1 MKDIIENFIESYE
14 QDIKSIK
21 ESLEKSDFK
30 TMEKQVHKL
39 AGTISTFHADIPFNI
54 AKNWSKMLMKWQE
67 QVQQGSGNT
76 GTSLLQMRT
85 NWSRLKELVRR

>member
-54 AKNWSKMLMKWQE
+54 AKKLEQDAHEMAGTECNRDLETLE
-67 QVQQGSGNT
+67 QV
-76 GTSLLQMRT
+76 LLQMRD
-85 NWSRLKELVRR
+85 ELEQIKKNL